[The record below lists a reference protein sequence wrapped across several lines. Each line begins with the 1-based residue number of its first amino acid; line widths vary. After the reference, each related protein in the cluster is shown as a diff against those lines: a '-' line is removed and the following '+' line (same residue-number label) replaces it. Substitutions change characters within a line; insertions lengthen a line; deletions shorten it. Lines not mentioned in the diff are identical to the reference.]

1 MKAVQTCALLLVAG
15 LVICGAQNDPTTS
28 VPDGSTTTSEPLA
41 TTTATTTTP
50 KTTSSSTSTSTTEP
64 PHTTTTVAPTTT
76 AAPTTTSTT
85 EPPKPTPVPEP
96 EVGSWTYTNAT
107 TNQTCV
113 LTQMALQLNVTYQD
127 AAGKPAHVLYDVPKA
142 ARVVNGSCDSAS
154 QYITLR
160 WGPESTVPSLL
171 QVSFMLNT
179 TEHEFALAGLDFTLI
194 VYGDQF
200 PNAKDNQTIRLVNT
214 QTLFKTPMDMS
225 YHCNRPQQLNLTS
238 VDPAGF
244 NSTVTV
250 SKLQFEAFH
259 NKRNSK
265 FSIAKDCDAIDTP
278 DIVPIAVGCAL
289 ILLIVVVLIAYLA
302 GRRSTRSRGYLSM

>member
-1 MKAVQTCALLLVAG
+1 MKALPSCTLLLVAG
-15 LVICGAQNDPTTS
+15 LVICSAQNAPVTP
-28 VPDGSTTTSEPLA
+28 VPDNGTTTTSEPP
-41 TTTATTTTP
+41 ATTTT
-50 KTTSSSTSTSTTEP
+50 TTTTARPSTSTSTTEP
-64 PHTTTTVAPTTT
+64 PQTTTTVAPTTT

-127 AAGKPAHVLYDVPKA
+127 AADKPAHVLYDVPKNA
-142 ARVVNGSCDSAS
+142 HVANGSCGSES
-154 QYITLR
+154 QFIVLR
-160 WGPESTVPSLL
+160 WGPESTVQSVLK
-171 QVSFMLNT
+171 VSFMLNT
-179 TEHEFALAGLDFTLI
+179 TEHEFSLAGLDFTLV
-194 VYGDQF
+194 VYGEQF
-200 PNAKDNQTIRLVNT
+200 PNAKDNQTIRLVND
-214 QTLFKTPMDMS
+214 QALFKTPMDMS
-225 YHCNRPQQLNLTS
+225 YHCNRAQQLNLTS
-238 VDPAGF
+238 VDPTGF

-259 NKRNSK
+259 NKHNAK

-289 ILLIVVVLIAYLA
+289 ILLIVIVLIAYLA